1 MPVEYMIFDANFF
14 ICMLSINA
22 RKILRNLEKAAS
34 ELNYEYYISNI
45 VFNEIKATPNFKNNF
60 KKVVNVVEIKEKNVE
75 EIKQKLTQ
83 RNIRFPAQDPD
94 LTLILLGEKLAKE
107 KKTKKIHL
115 ITDDYKLAK
124 NATILHPQDINV
136 LSLSS
141 FLLKI
146 HRGISK
152 SPMRNYFKNIWK
164 RSLNYTLGYML
175 DSERLKI
182 YKAEKKITW
191 LIERA
196 VSVTEDSIVTQDA
209 CLEEGQM
216 EFGIGC
222 SKHEEELE
230 IAEKYIEGRS
240 LTQSEEER
248 VNNIINFLEN
258 LKISRE
264 YVKKSRKAIVEK
276 ESKDAVKFLKKGNGF
291 LVSLLQLASG
301 KIQSVKDYEIVEQL
315 ICSEISKMEFLRAF
329 LLVSLGRINS
339 AIDSL
344 ERAALFSTIIHNFQT
359 CLTLNYVK
367 ALILLFH
374 GLYNN
379 SIMAYNF
386 TEELA
391 SVYRNKR
398 LKLKCAIGKAIA
410 LYIQGGEKDK
420 NAAMD
425 IMDEISNI
433 DLKDNITDAIVV
445 FSELGDYFLALGHS
459 QLATNLYNESMEMA
473 IDQGLDWKV
482 DILIQKLKQAYIA
495 TVINGYYSEE
505 IVDNVDVLLNKAYK
519 VKNVQEYNNQI
530 KKIASF
536 NRMFY
541 TPFQYIQGKK
551 KVLKYTEL
559 PKELKDIYLEVVHFI
574 KEENDQVLFIV
585 SHFELAL
592 LGVRLKTTQNITGVA
607 ENYSLKLNSQ
617 DKFKI
622 YEPNE
627 ELKNT
632 YLIRAIIEVQGQ
644 NTEIN
649 YSLPTFFKQLNL

>member
-1 MPVEYMIFDANFF
+1 MPLERFVFDANFW

-34 ELNYEYYISNI
+34 ELNYEYYISDM
-45 VFNEIKATPNFKNNF
+45 VFEEIKSPQDFQKAFN
-60 KKVVNVVEIKEKNVE
+60 KVVQILEIKENSIDRLK
-75 EIKQKLTQ
+75 KKLSKK
-83 RNIRFPAQDPD
+83 NIRFPAQDPD
-94 LTLILLGEKLAKE
+94 LSLIALAEKL
-107 KKTKKIHL
+107 TKDNKARKIHL
-115 ITDDYKLAK
+115 ITDDYKLVK
-124 NATILHPQDINV
+124 NTAILYPQEINI

-141 FLLKI
+141 FLLKL
-146 HRGISK
+146 HRGMSK
-152 SPMRNYFKNIWK
+152 SQMRNYFKHIWK

-175 DSERLKI
+175 DSERLKV

-209 CLEEGQM
+209 CLEDGQM
-216 EFGIGC
+216 EFGVGC
-222 SKHEEELE
+222 SKYEEELE
-230 IAEKYIEGRS
+230 IADKYIEGRKLS
-240 LTQSEEER
+240 QTEEER
-248 VNNIINFLEN
+248 VSGIINFLEN

-264 YVKKSRKAIVEK
+264 YLKKSREAIVK
-276 ESKDAVKFLKKGNGF
+276 NESKDAVKFLKKGNGF

-301 KIQSVKDYEIVEQL
+301 KIQSVKNYEIVEQL

-329 LLVSLGRINS
+329 LLVSLGRVNS

-344 ERAALFSTIIHNFQT
+344 ERAALFSTIIQNFQT

-374 GLYNN
+374 GLYDN

-391 SVYRNKR
+391 SVYKNER

-410 LYIQGGEKDK
+410 LYIKGGEKNK

-425 IMDEISNI
+425 IMDEISML
-433 DLKDNITDAIVV
+433 DLKENITDAIVV

-505 IVDNVDVLLNKAYK
+505 IVENVDVLLSKAYK
-519 VKNVQEYNNQI
+519 VKNVQEYNKQI

-536 NRMFY
+536 NRLFY
-541 TPFQYIQGKK
+541 TPFQYIQGKN
-551 KVLKYTEL
+551 KVLKFTEL
-559 PKELKDIYLEVVHFI
+559 PDELKDIYLEAVHFI
-574 KEENDQVLFIV
+574 KEGEDQVLFVV
-585 SHFELAL
+585 SHFEMGL
-592 LGVRLKTTQNITGVA
+592 LGIRITTDQNITGVA
-607 ENYSLKLNSQ
+607 ENYSLKFSSH

-622 YEPNE
+622 YDPSE

-632 YLIRAIIEVQGQ
+632 YLIRAIIEVQGDD
-644 NTEIN
+644 TEIN

>member
-1 MPVEYMIFDANFF
+1 MVEKFVFDANFF

-22 RKILRNLEKAAS
+22 RKILKNLEKAAS
-34 ELNYEYYISNI
+34 ELDYEYYISDI
-45 VFNEIKATPNFKNNF
+45 VFDEIRAPKNFQTNF
-60 KKVVNVVEIKEKNVE
+60 KKVVKVLEIKEKEVDK
-75 EIKQKLTQ
+75 IKQQLTK

-94 LTLILLGEKLAKE
+94 LTLIVLAEKI
-107 KKTKKIHL
+107 KKDKTARKTHL

-124 NATILHPQDINV
+124 NAAILHPKDINV

-146 HRGISK
+146 HRGVYESQ
-152 SPMRNYFKNIWK
+152 MRNYFKNIWK

-175 DSERLKI
+175 DSERLKT
-182 YKAEKKITW
+182 YRAEKKITW

-209 CLEEGQM
+209 CLENGQM

-222 SKHEEELE
+222 SKYEEELE
-230 IAEKYIEGRS
+230 IADKYIEGRKI
-240 LTQSEEER
+240 TQSEEER
-248 VNNIINFLEN
+248 VSNIINFLEN

-264 YVKKSRKAIVEK
+264 YVKKSRNAIVHN

-329 LLVSLGRINS
+329 LLVSLGRVNS

-344 ERAALFSTIIHNFQT
+344 ERAALFSTIIHNYQT

-391 SVYRNKR
+391 SVYHNER

-425 IMDEISNI
+425 IMDEISAL

-495 TVINGYYSEE
+495 TVINGYASEE
-505 IVDNVDVLLNKAYK
+505 IVDNVDILLNKAYK
-519 VKNVQEYNNQI
+519 VKNVEEYNNQI

-536 NRMFY
+536 NRLFY
-541 TPFQYIQGKK
+541 SPFKYLHGKEK
-551 KVLKYTEL
+551 TLKYTEL
-559 PKELKDIYLEVVHFI
+559 PKELKDTYLEVVHFI
-574 KEENDQVLFIV
+574 KEGENQFLFIV
-585 SHFELAL
+585 SHYELAL
-592 LGVRLKTTQNITGVA
+592 LGVRIKTDQNITGIA
-607 ENYSLKLNSQ
+607 ENYSLKLSSH

-622 YEPNE
+622 YEPSE

-632 YLIRAIIEVQGQ
+632 YLIRAIIEVQGHD
-644 NTEIN
+644 TEIN

>member
-1 MPVEYMIFDANFF
+1 MVEKFVFDANFF

-22 RKILRNLEKAAS
+22 RKILKNLEKAAS
-34 ELNYEYYISNI
+34 ELDYEYYISDI
-45 VFNEIKATPNFKNNF
+45 VFDEIKAPKNFQTNF
-60 KKVVNVVEIKEKNVE
+60 KKVIHVQEIKEKEVDS
-75 EIKQKLTQ
+75 IKQKLSK

-94 LTLILLGEKLAKE
+94 LTLIVLAENLTKE
-107 KKTKKIHL
+107 KTARKVHL

-124 NATILHPQDINV
+124 NAAILHPQDINV

-146 HRGISK
+146 HRGVYES
-152 SPMRNYFKNIWK
+152 SMRNYFKNIWK

-182 YKAEKKITW
+182 YRAEKKITW

-209 CLEEGQM
+209 CLEDGQM

-222 SKHEEELE
+222 SKYEEELE
-230 IAEKYIEGRS
+230 IADKYIEGRKI
-240 LTQSEEER
+240 TQSEEER
-248 VNNIINFLEN
+248 VSNIINFLEN

-264 YVKKSRKAIVEK
+264 YVKKSRNAIVHN

-329 LLVSLGRINS
+329 LLVSLGRVNS

-344 ERAALFSTIIHNFQT
+344 ERAALFSTIIHNYQT

-391 SVYRNKR
+391 SVYQNER

-425 IMDEISNI
+425 IMDEISAL

-495 TVINGYYSEE
+495 TVINGYASED
-505 IVDNVDVLLNKAYK
+505 IVDNVDVLLNKAYR
-519 VKNVQEYNNQI
+519 VKNVDEYNNQI

-536 NRMFY
+536 NRLFY
-541 TPFQYIQGKK
+541 SPFKYLHGKK
-551 KVLKYTEL
+551 KTLKYTEL
-559 PKELKDIYLEVVHFI
+559 PKELKDTYLEVVHFI
-574 KEENDQVLFIV
+574 KEEENQFLFII
-585 SHFELAL
+585 SHYELAL
-592 LGVRLKTTQNITGVA
+592 LGVRIKTDQNITGIA
-607 ENYSLKLNSQ
+607 ENYSLKLSSH

-622 YEPNE
+622 YEPSE

-632 YLIRAIIEVQGQ
+632 YLIRAIIEVQGDD
-644 NTEIN
+644 TEIN